1 MSPSTTNPLIDAIR
15 ARLEQKRAALKN
27 SDAAVN
33 TLTDLIVAAANGE
46 AQAEN
51 GSHLSM
57 TEAVRGAD
65 ALRQIYTLLTED
77 VDKLEL
83 RIRKELRLLA
93 LQAQEQRRASPLA
106 PEHPR

>member
-1 MSPSTTNPLIDAIR
+1 MSPSTTTPEIEAMR
-15 ARLEQKRAALKN
+15 ARLEEKRAALKN

-51 GSHLSM
+51 GTRLSM
-57 TEAVRGAD
+57 AEAVRGAD

-77 VDKLEL
+77 VDKLEQ
-83 RIRKELRLLA
+83 RIRRELRVLA
-93 LQAQEQRRASPLA
+93 LQAQDQRRASPPA
-106 PEHPR
+106 PDHPR